1 MADINDVR
9 RALFEA
15 YKKKEQS
22 EYGIEGKSS
31 EGWCEVLYPTF
42 WDCETIDEFLKPCGI
57 MVYSYA
63 LGPSR
68 QHYFKYAEKEKQE
81 NYYTWY
87 APDFF
92 AKAVEVINRWAEDV
106 SNRMQVSK
114 PATPTKK
121 NS

>member
-1 MADINDVR
+1 MPTSRKGEKEMADINDVR
-9 RALFEA
+9 KALFEA

-22 EYGIEGKSS
+22 EDGIEGKSG

-42 WDCETIDEFLKPCGI
+42 WECETIDEFLKPCGV

-68 QHYFKYAEKEKQE
+68 QHYFRYAEIEK
-81 NYYTWY
+81 NDDYTTWY

-92 AKAVEVINRWAEDV
+92 AKAVEVINSWVEDV
-106 SNRMQVSK
+106 
-114 PATPTKK
+114 
-121 NS
+121 

>member
-9 RALFEA
+9 KALFNA

-22 EYGIEGKSS
+22 EDGIEGKSS

-42 WDCETIDEFLKPCGI
+42 WECETIDEFLKPCGI

-68 QHYFKYAEKEKQE
+68 QHYFMYAKKEKRGD
-81 NYYTWY
+81 YATWY

-92 AKAVEVINRWAEDV
+92 AKAVEVINSWVEDV
-106 SNRMQVSK
+106 
-114 PATPTKK
+114 
-121 NS
+121 